1 MIPRI
6 KTMNPMPEFRLRV
19 VFDSGEEVIY
29 DVKEDIAHIPDF
41 TLLKTEYGVFENFS
55 LDESRTCVSWS
66 DRVDLDS
73 DTILEY
79 GQKVNS

>member
-29 DVKEDIAHIPDF
+29 DVKEDIAQIPDF
-41 TLLKTEYGVFENFS
+41 AVLETETGLFENYR

-66 DRVDLDS
+66 DRVDLAS